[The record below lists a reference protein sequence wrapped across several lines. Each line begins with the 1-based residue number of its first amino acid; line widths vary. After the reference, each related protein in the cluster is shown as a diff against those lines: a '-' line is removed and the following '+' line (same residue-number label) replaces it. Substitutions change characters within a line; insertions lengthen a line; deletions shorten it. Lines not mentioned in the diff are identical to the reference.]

1 MDDKRF
7 EHIIQSKLKDYEAD
21 VPQDLWSK
29 IENELPRKKTVWMKP
44 VYRYAA
50 ACAALLIGGFTAF
63 MFLYRPE
70 SGNHLAVNNEPI
82 SITLPEKQE
91 IPTPHQNIDKSSEE
105 ILWVDNTQ
113 GLISPQKQKIRST
126 DHRTDVQVKT
136 TPEQE
141 NKVEAESHAIA
152 FPVENKENRPLWSR
166 CWSRPAF

>member
-63 MFLYRPE
+63 MFLYRPG

-105 ILWVDNTQ
+105 IL
-113 GLISPQKQKIRST
+113 
-126 DHRTDVQVKT
+126 
-136 TPEQE
+136 
-141 NKVEAESHAIA
+141 
-152 FPVENKENRPLWSR
+152 
-166 CWSRPAF
+166 